1 MGTPVVLI
9 TGALTGIGRAAAF
22 AFAREGHRI
31 AVAGRHEQAGQELA
45 TELRA
50 LGTEVEF
57 LRADIRHEDD
67 VRNLV
72 DRTVTR
78 FGRLDA
84 AVQSENERNKAVV
97 DQFFKAGIQGPPH
110 DLRQHSGRARKT
122 ATTSVPIE
130 PMRTIAMIEKA
141 PDSARRASLDWAIP
155 PAGGRFVFGRRAS
168 LLISAGVVG
177 HTLWTSAAPALTYRL
192 YAEEWHLTHTMTAGI
207 FAVYPI
213 AVVALL
219 IGFGGISDHIGRR
232 ATMLAGLVASLI
244 GALLFALAPNVW
256 WVFAGRALMGVGVGL
271 SVSPST
277 AAILEFSSPRDAQSA
292 ASVTAT
298 AQAVGF
304 AASLLLG
311 GGLTEYGPWP
321 TRLCFWVLAILLLT
335 LFVATWFLSQHTVAD
350 PGSDRR
356 SRMPF
361 VPKDARRAFAV
372 SSTAMM
378 AAYSFGVLILSLGG
392 QVEHDLIG
400 SPNALLNGA
409 VLSLFPIMMGVI
421 GIVARSLLPRAALTV
436 GALVSGLAMVLLIL
450 AVSSHDLLI
459 YLGATAA
466 AGGAYSLLFVGGLQ
480 VISAAAPANH
490 RGGMLSALYLLGYLS
505 MGALA
510 LLLGAIATMWGLSV
524 AVDLGAAAILL
535 MNVATLVVALSTQ
548 SFASHSTASSS
559 ST

>member
-1 MGTPVVLI
+1 
-9 TGALTGIGRAAAF
+9 
-22 AFAREGHRI
+22 
-31 AVAGRHEQAGQELA
+31 
-45 TELRA
+45 
-50 LGTEVEF
+50 
-57 LRADIRHEDD
+57 
-67 VRNLV
+67 
-72 DRTVTR
+72 
-78 FGRLDA
+78 
-84 AVQSENERNKAVV
+84 
-97 DQFFKAGIQGPPH
+97 
-110 DLRQHSGRARKT
+110 
-122 ATTSVPIE
+122 
-130 PMRTIAMIEKA
+130 MIEKA

-335 LFVATWFLSQHTVAD
+335 LFVATWFLSQHTVGD

-400 SPNALLNGA
+400 SPNAFLNGA
-409 VLSLFPIMMGVI
+409 VLSLFPIMLGVI

-490 RGGMLSALYLLGYLS
+490 RGGILSALYLLGYLS

-535 MNVATLVVALSTQ
+535 MNVATLVLALSTQ
-548 SFASHSTASSS
+548 SFASHSTASSHAGS
-559 ST
+559 HPF